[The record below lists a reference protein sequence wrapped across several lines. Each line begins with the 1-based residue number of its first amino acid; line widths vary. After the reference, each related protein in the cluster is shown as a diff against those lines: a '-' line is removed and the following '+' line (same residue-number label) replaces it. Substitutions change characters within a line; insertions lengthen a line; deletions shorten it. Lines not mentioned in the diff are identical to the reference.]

1 MKYRIGQRIKNG
13 WNGDEEPDCEIVCLG
28 IFGDGTWKYGVL
40 EDMAEY
46 SNMIDFYTEEDL
58 EKEFIIGDKNES

>member
-1 MKYRIGQRIKNG
+1 MKYRIGQRIKTG
-13 WNGDEEPDCEIVCLG
+13 WSGGKEPDCEIVCLG

-46 SNMIDFYTEEDL
+46 GNMIDFYTEEDL
-58 EKEFIIGDKNES
+58 EKEFIIGDKK